1 MNMLNTLLLLL
12 SETIIPSQEFRFFG
26 VNEVGVTFLD
36 VNLFDAD
43 IYKLIIRFGLNML
56 VLTAVIRYVYYAKTP
71 RRNYVFTFYMI
82 SIISFVIVFALKKMN
97 IDTGMGL
104 GLFAIFGI
112 IRYRTNPLRVREM
125 TYLFIAIGL
134 SVVNGLSGKQ
144 VSYTE
149 LLFINFIVVLI
160 VYVMDIKVFIN
171 IENSK
176 TIIYEKIENIKPQN
190 AIALKNDL
198 EDRTGLIINR
208 ISVGKV
214 DFLKDVAEIKIFYN
228 QSEEAELL
236 END

>member
-1 MNMLNTLLLLL
+1 MLLAAD
-12 SETIIPSQEFRFFG
+12 IVKPIDEFNFFG
-26 VNEVGVTFLD
+26 TNDKGVTFLD
-36 VNLFDAD
+36 VNIFDAD
-43 IYKLIIRFGLNML
+43 IYKLIFRFVLNIA
-56 VLTAVIRYVYYAKTP
+56 VLTAVIRYIYYAKTP

-82 SIISFVIVFALKKMN
+82 SIISFVIVFDLKKMN

-134 SVVNGLSGKQ
+134 SVVNGLTGKQ
-144 VSYTE
+144 VSYAE
-149 LLFINFIVVLI
+149 LIFINVIVVAI
-160 VYVMDIKVFIN
+160 VYVMDIKVLVN
-171 IENSK
+171 IETSK

-190 AIALKNDL
+190 ATVLKADL
-198 EDRTGLIINR
+198 EERTGLVINR
-208 ISVGKV
+208 ISIGKV

-228 QSEEAELL
+228 ESDVHTELL

>member
-1 MNMLNTLLLLL
+1 MLLAADIVKPI
-12 SETIIPSQEFRFFG
+12 EEFNFFG
-26 VNEVGVTFLD
+26 TNDKGVTFLD
-36 VNLFDAD
+36 VNIFDAD
-43 IYKLIIRFGLNML
+43 IYKLIFRFVLNMA
-56 VLTAVIRYVYYAKTP
+56 VLTAVIRYIYYAKTP

-82 SIISFVIVFALKKMN
+82 SIISFVIVFSLKKMN

-144 VSYTE
+144 VSYAE
-149 LLFINFIVVLI
+149 LIFINVIVVAI
-160 VYVMDIKVFIN
+160 VYVMDIKVLVN
-171 IENSK
+171 IETSK

-190 AIALKNDL
+190 ATVLKADL
-198 EDRTGLIINR
+198 EERTGLVINR
-208 ISVGKV
+208 ISIGKV

-228 QSEEAELL
+228 ESDVHTELL